1 METSAIYSFELSI
14 SEEDTLNPRA
24 LAIQSVNSLRD
35 YQAEEN
41 FEHFWTICSGHHGAN
56 IDAELVQ
63 LNER

>member
-41 FEHFWTICSGHHGAN
+41 FEHF
-56 IDAELVQ
+56 
-63 LNER
+63 